1 MENLH
6 QLREVLTASAEG
18 DDDRLKSLSEGNP
31 SILDLVNEEGCSAL
45 MYAAANGRESTVR
58 FLLRNQV
65 SVDKV
70 NKYEWTALQQVGD
83 VHFNRC
89 SHTLSSWILRH
100 SWILGPTTAPPYI
113 QVCVVLV
120 LC

>member
-6 QLREVLTASAEG
+6 QLREVLTASADG
-18 DDDRLKSLSEGNP
+18 NDDRLKSLSEGNP

-83 VHFNRC
+83 VHLTGAP
-89 SHTLSSWILRH
+89 TLSPLTSFMDPRSHH
-100 SWILGPTTAPPYI
+100 SPTTYI
-113 QVCVVLV
+113 YIYTYNCVL
-120 LC
+120 

>member
-6 QLREVLTASAEG
+6 QLREVLTAAAEG
-18 DDDRLKSLSEGNP
+18 NDDRLKSLSEGNP

-45 MYAAANGRESTVR
+45 LYAAANGRESTVR

-70 NKYEWTALQQVGD
+70 NKYEWTALQQVGGK
-83 VHFNRC
+83 C
-89 SHTLSSWILRH
+89 TLTSAPTLSP
-100 SWILGPTTAPPYI
+100 LGYNVI
-113 QVCVVLV
+113 HGS
-120 LC
+120 